1 MDQRCPKICYQ
12 KKEDGLTVTACYGID
27 GQIYLPD
34 ELAGEPIT
42 AIAPYA
48 FSDREPEEG
57 DFCWMEEGAE
67 ALLSGT
73 SSSEY
78 GGGNRN
84 PASARS
90 ARDWQICFLSLSKF
104 KKAGFIGCSS

>member
-34 ELAGEPIT
+34 ELRGEPIT

-57 DFCWMEEGAE
+57 DICWMEEGAE
-67 ALLSGT
+67 ALSGLHRLNI
-73 SSSEY
+73 EY
-78 GGGNRN
+78 SNAIVHAFQKFRAPFSGKIVHIF
-84 PASARS
+84 PEQSAV
-90 ARDWQICFLSLSKF
+90 I
-104 KKAGFIGCSS
+104 

>member
-34 ELAGEPIT
+34 ELRGEPIT

-48 FSDREPEEG
+48 FSDCKYRP
-57 DFCWMEEGAE
+57 DRAHCTAF
-67 ALLSGT
+67 
-73 SSSEY
+73 
-78 GGGNRN
+78 
-84 PASARS
+84 
-90 ARDWQICFLSLSKF
+90 
-104 KKAGFIGCSS
+104 

>member
-34 ELAGEPIT
+34 ELRGEPIT

-57 DFCWMEEGAE
+57 DLCWWRKGR
-67 ALLSGT
+67 SSVGT

-78 GGGNRN
+78 GSGNGN
-84 PASARS
+84 PASGRS
-90 ARDWQICFLSLSKF
+90 ARDRAVCFLSLSKF

>member
-34 ELAGEPIT
+34 ELGGEPIT

-57 DFCWMEEGAE
+57 DLCWMEEAAE
-67 ALLSGT
+67 AL
-73 SSSEY
+73 
-78 GGGNRN
+78 
-84 PASARS
+84 AV
-90 ARDWQICFLSLSKF
+90 CFLSLSKF

>member
-34 ELAGEPIT
+34 ELRGEPIT

-57 DFCWMEEGAE
+57 DLCWMEEGAE
-67 ALLSGT
+67 ALSGLHRLNMEAVT
-73 SSSEY
+73 EIRLPD
-78 GGGNRN
+78 GV
-84 PASARS
+84 
-90 ARDWQICFLSLSKF
+90 
-104 KKAGFIGCSS
+104 